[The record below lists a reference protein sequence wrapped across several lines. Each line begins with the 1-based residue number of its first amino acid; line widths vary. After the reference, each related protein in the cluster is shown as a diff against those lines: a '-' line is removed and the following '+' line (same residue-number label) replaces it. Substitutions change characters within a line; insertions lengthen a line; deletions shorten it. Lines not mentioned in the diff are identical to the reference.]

1 MFSVGSVPDIAN
13 AAQAPG
19 FDKMRSGRDCRTV
32 FRPLVFHP
40 RCFSMRDFGV
50 GRTKW
55 NAVPAGVRR
64 SGRCQ
69 AIAGTAL
76 RLVRP
81 TDSTPIR
88 RLDNAP
94 WAFEFEDVT
103 WTQVTRRTR

>member
-55 NAVPAGVRR
+55 NAVPAGVRQLPER
-64 SGRCQ
+64 RFAWSGLQ
-69 AIAGTAL
+69 IQPQFVVLTMHHGL
-76 RLVRP
+76 LN
-81 TDSTPIR
+81 
-88 RLDNAP
+88 LKM
-94 WAFEFEDVT
+94 
-103 WTQVTRRTR
+103 